1 MKFVKNA
8 INLLKWPTHL
18 LVVGAQLKIT
28 FQTLWQIKR
37 NNKTE
42 NKALKE
48 KKEKGKQKEKQK
60 SRNNFSTN
68 DRGYAPFKFPFP
80 RQPFQFG
87 IPRMSGPRF
96 PIGCFHCGK
105 PNHQR
110 KDCPELKPSK

>member
-8 INLLKWPTHL
+8 MNLLKWPTHL

-42 NKALKE
+42 NK
-48 KKEKGKQKEKQK
+48 EKGKQKEKQK

-80 RQPFQFG
+80 RQPVWNTRNVG
-87 IPRMSGPRF
+87 TEIPHRMF
-96 PIGCFHCGK
+96 PLW
-105 PNHQR
+105 
-110 KDCPELKPSK
+110 ETKPSKEKLPRTQTK

>member
-42 NKALKE
+42 NKG
-48 KKEKGKQKEKQK
+48 KGKQKEKQK

-87 IPRMSGPRF
+87 IPGMSGPRF

-105 PNHQR
+105 PNHPR

>member
-37 NNKTE
+37 SNKTE
-42 NKALKE
+42 N
-48 KKEKGKQKEKQK
+48 KEKGKQKEKQK

-68 DRGYAPFKFPFP
+68 DRGYAPFKFPFQAAISVWNT
-80 RQPFQFG
+80 RNVG
-87 IPRMSGPRF
+87 TEIPNRMF
-96 PIGCFHCGK
+96 PLW
-105 PNHQR
+105 
-110 KDCPELKPSK
+110 ETKPSKEKLPRTQTK

>member
-42 NKALKE
+42 NK
-48 KKEKGKQKEKQK
+48 EKGKQKEKQK

-68 DRGYAPFKFPFP
+68 ARGYAPFKFPFP

-87 IPRMSGPRF
+87 IPGMSGPRF
-96 PIGCFHCGK
+96 PIGCSHCGK

-110 KDCPELKPSK
+110 KNCPELKPSK